1 MNAAA
6 GFTTADHAHMTRALR
21 LARCGVYTTHPNPR
35 VGCVLVHDGRVV
47 GEGWHRLAG
56 EPHAEILALRDAGDA
71 ARGATAYVT
80 LEPCAHHGRT
90 PPCAPALIE
99 AGIRRVVVPAAD
111 PNPRVAGK
119 GLALLREAGLQVDV
133 GLLADEAGRLNAG
146 FNLRMTAGRP
156 RVTVKLAAS
165 LDGRT
170 AMASGE
176 SRWITGPAAR
186 ANVQRLRAA
195 SSAIVT
201 GIGTVLADDPSLNV
215 RAAEID
221 MAGRQPLRVVLDSRL
236 RLPPDARLLGLP
248 GQTLVMTAAPEGPAA
263 AALRAA
269 GAEIARIAAVAGGV
283 DPAVALGALAEREC
297 NDVLVEAGPTLAGA
311 LAGAGLIDELVLFL
325 APHLMGDSARGLF
338 SLPGLENMADR
349 VQWRV
354 TEWRQVG
361 ADLRIRAV
369 PAVQD
374 D

>member
-1 MNAAA
+1 VNATA
-6 GFTTADHAHMTRALR
+6 GFSAADHGHMTRALR
-21 LARCGVYTTHPNPR
+21 LARRGVYTTHPNPR
-35 VGCVLVHDGRVV
+35 VGCVLVADGRVV
-47 GEGWHRLAG
+47 GTGWHRLAG
-56 EPHAEILALRDAGDA
+56 EPHAEILALRDAGAA
-71 ARGATAYVT
+71 ARGATAFVT

-90 PPCAPALIE
+90 PPCAPALVE
-99 AGIRRVVVPAAD
+99 AGIRRVVVPAED

-119 GLALLREAGLQVDV
+119 GLALLRAAGLRVDT
-133 GLLADEAGRLNAG
+133 GLLADEAERLNAG

-176 SRWITGPAAR
+176 SRWITGPDAR
-186 ANVQRLRAA
+186 ADVQRLRAA
-195 SSAIVT
+195 SSAIMT

-215 RAAEID
+215 RAPELD
-221 MAGRQPLRVVLDSRL
+221 LAGRQPLRVVLDSRL

-248 GQTLVMTAAPEGPAA
+248 GRTIVMTGAAEGPAA
-263 AALRAA
+263 AALREA
-269 GAEIARIAAVAGGV
+269 GADIVRIAAAAGGV
-283 DPAVALGALAEREC
+283 DPAAALGALAEREC
-297 NDVLVEAGPTLAGA
+297 NDVLVEAGPTLAGT

-325 APHLMGDSARGLF
+325 APHLMGDGARGLF
-338 SLPGLENMADR
+338 SLPGLEKMADR

-369 PAVQD
+369 PAAPGD
-374 D
+374 